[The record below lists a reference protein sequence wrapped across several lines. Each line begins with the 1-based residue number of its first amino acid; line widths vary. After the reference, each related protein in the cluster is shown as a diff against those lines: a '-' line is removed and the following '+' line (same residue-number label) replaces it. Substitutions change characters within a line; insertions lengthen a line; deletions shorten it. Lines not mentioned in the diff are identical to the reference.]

1 MLRRLRGQSGFTNQ
15 QALLVLLICFPVG
28 LIGVGVLV
36 VLLQRPSPTVAQAP
50 PSETRRERRDQST
63 TIQPLPR
70 SSQTFA
76 PPTGLSEQQARSVV
90 EQWLTV
96 KSQIFAP
103 PFNTDL
109 ADQVVASG
117 PLWTDLTKDNGSINW
132 LKKEDSYYTYD
143 VIRVNKVLRFLPS
156 ETMPSIVVSVTE
168 NSTLHSPNGNEKSS
182 NTNDWMYTLKKE
194 SGRWKIWD
202 YRKQ

>member
-1 MLRRLRGQSGFTNQ
+1 MLRRLRGQSGFSNQ

-36 VLLQRPSPTVAQAP
+36 VLLQRPSPTVVQAP
-50 PSETRRERRDQST
+50 QSEAKPERRDQST

-70 SSQTFA
+70 SSQTFVQ
-76 PPTGLSEQQARSVV
+76 PTGLSEQEARSVV

-117 PLWTDLTKDNGSINW
+117 PLWRDLTKENGSINW

-143 VIRVNKVLRFLPS
+143 VIRVNRVLRYLPS

-168 NSTLHSPNGNEKSS
+168 NSVLHSPNGNEKSS
-182 NTNDWMYTLKKE
+182 NTNNWMYTLKKE

>member
-1 MLRRLRGQSGFTNQ
+1 MKRVFKSQSGFSNQ
-15 QALLVLLICFPVG
+15 QALLVLLICFPAAF
-28 LIGVGVLV
+28 IGVGVLV
-36 VLLQRPSPTVAQAP
+36 VLLQRPSPTVVQAP
-50 PSETRRERRDQST
+50 QSEAKRERRDQST

-70 SSQTFA
+70 SSQEFA
-76 PPTGLSEQQARSVV
+76 QPADLSEQQARSVV

-143 VIRVNKVLRFLPS
+143 VIRVNRVLRYMPS

-168 NSTLHSPNGNEKSS
+168 NSVLHSPNGNEKSS
-182 NTNDWMYTLKKE
+182 NTNNWMYTLKKE

>member
-1 MLRRLRGQSGFTNQ
+1 MKRILKGQSGFTNQ

-28 LIGVGVLV
+28 LIGIGVLI
-36 VLLQRPSPTVAQAP
+36 VLLQRPPSTVAQAP
-50 PSETRRERRDQST
+50 PSEVKQEDLDQST

-70 SSQTFA
+70 SNQTFVQ
-76 PPTGLSEQQARSVV
+76 PPALSEQQARSVV

-117 PLWTDLTKDNGSINW
+117 PLWTDLTKENGSINW
-132 LKKEDSYYTYD
+132 LKKEASYYTYD
-143 VIRVNKVLRFLPS
+143 VIRVNRVLSFVPS

-168 NSTLHSPNGNEKSS
+168 NSVLHSPNGNEKSS
-182 NTNDWMYTLKKE
+182 NTNNWMYTLKKE

>member
-1 MLRRLRGQSGFTNQ
+1 MKRIFRGEAGFTNQ
-15 QALLVLLICFPVG
+15 QALLILLICFPVG
-28 LIGVGVLV
+28 LIGLGVLV
-36 VLLQRPSPTVAQAP
+36 ILLQRPSPRVVEAP
-50 PSETRRERRDQST
+50 LPEARSERRYQPT

-70 SSQTFA
+70 SRQELAESS
-76 PPTGLSEQQARSVV
+76 GLTEQQARTVV

-117 PLWTDLTKDNGSINW
+117 PLWSDLTKENGSINW

-143 VIRVNKVLRFLPS
+143 TIRVNRVLRFFPS
-156 ETMPSIVVSVTE
+156 DTMPSIVVSVTE
-168 NSTLHSPNGNEKSS
+168 NSVLHSPSGNEKSA
-182 NTNDWMYTLKKE
+182 NTNSWKYTLKQE
-194 SGRWKIWD
+194 NERWKIWD